1 MYFLRLPGKPVILAL
16 RMQNLKNILG
26 KSSSNGGKVI
36 ARSFKRSQESD
47 FLRGGKRERGQL
59 EGVSFWCWMKLDD
72 RGGPGGD
79 PAVKAIRTQRDVPPF
94 GNERAIASPQR
105 VERSGPKAW
114 PHSEGCR
121 DRERGETHHHTLL
134 HSQWKLNKQPIYQTL
149 SALLSFS
156 LSV

>member
-59 EGVSFWCWMKLDD
+59 EGVSF
-72 RGGPGGD
+72 
-79 PAVKAIRTQRDVPPF
+79 
-94 GNERAIASPQR
+94 
-105 VERSGPKAW
+105 
-114 PHSEGCR
+114 
-121 DRERGETHHHTLL
+121 
-134 HSQWKLNKQPIYQTL
+134 
-149 SALLSFS
+149 
-156 LSV
+156 